1 MNARLRSRLGFT
13 AVEVLVALAIVAVL
27 SAIVIPEIIGR
38 IRESR
43 QSALSQTFFG
53 LSQGI
58 AEYRK
63 AVTRYPYQL
72 KLLTQ
77 APVHLSSDSASK
89 DVCGNNLNPSH
100 INNWRGP
107 YVSRQLLET
116 GVKMGDGHIQNQLR
130 RIQVG
135 NSFFLQ
141 IDASGID
148 TTIAVGLEDEFDG
161 TSLNPTTTG
170 TIRYQT
176 GALPLPSTVTTGAP
190 AGMVNLSYSIPI
202 SGC

>member
-1 MNARLRSRLGFT
+1 MTRQARWRAGFT
-13 AVEVLVALAIVAVL
+13 TVEVLVALAIVAVL
-27 SAIVIPEIIGR
+27 SAIVVPEIVGR

-77 APVHLSSDSASK
+77 APVHLSADSASK

-116 GVKMGDGHIQNQLR
+116 GVTMGDAHIQNQLR

-135 NSFFLQ
+135 SSYFLQ
-141 IDASGID
+141 IDAAGVD
-148 TTIAVGLEDEFDG
+148 TTIAVGLEIEFDG
-161 TSLNPTTTG
+161 TSINPTTTG

-176 GALPLPSTVTTGAP
+176 AAWPAPSTVTTAAP

>member
-1 MNARLRSRLGFT
+1 MRDRPRTLRLGFT
-13 AVEVLVALAIVAVL
+13 TIEVLVALAIVAVL
-27 SAIVIPEIIGR
+27 SAIVVPEIVGR

-72 KLLTQ
+72 ILLTE
-77 APVHLSSDSASK
+77 APVLLDPAAK
-89 DVCGNNLNPSH
+89 DACGNNLNASH

-107 YVSRQLLET
+107 YVSRQLLGT
-116 GVKMGDGHIQNQLR
+116 GIAMGDAHIQNQLR
-130 RIQVG
+130 RITVG
-135 NSFFLQ
+135 SSVFLL
-141 IDASGID
+141 IDAAGID
-148 TTIAVGLEDEFDG
+148 TTIAVGLENEFDG
-161 TSLNPTTTG
+161 TSVNPTTTG

-176 GALPLPSTVTTGAP
+176 TALPAPSTVTTAAP
-190 AGMVNLSYSIPI
+190 GGMVNLSYSIPI

>member
-1 MNARLRSRLGFT
+1 MSDRPTMIRPGFT
-13 AVEVLVALAIVAVL
+13 AIEVLVVLAIVAFL
-27 SAIVIPEIIGR
+27 SAIVVPQIVGR

-72 KLLTQ
+72 ILLTQ
-77 APVHLSSDSASK
+77 VPVLLDPAAK
-89 DVCGNNLNPSH
+89 DACGNDLNASH

-107 YVSRQLLET
+107 YVSRQLLST
-116 GVKMGDGHIQNQLR
+116 GIAMGDAHIQNQLR
-130 RIQVG
+130 RITVG
-135 NSFFLQ
+135 PAVFLL
-141 IDASGID
+141 IDAAGID
-148 TTIAVGLEDEFDG
+148 TTIAVGLENEFDG
-161 TSLNPTTTG
+161 TSVDPATTG

-176 GALPLPSTVTTGAP
+176 AALPAPSTVTTAAL
-190 AGMVNLSYSIPI
+190 AGTVNLSYSIPI
-202 SGC
+202 AGC

>member
-1 MNARLRSRLGFT
+1 MRGPTKSVRPGFT
-13 AVEVLVALAIVAVL
+13 TVEVLVALAIVAVL
-27 SAIVIPEIIGR
+27 SAIIIPQITGR

-58 AEYRK
+58 AEYKK

-72 KLLTQ
+72 ILLTQ
-77 APVHLSSDSASK
+77 APVLLDPAAK
-89 DVCGNNLNPSH
+89 DACGNNLNASH
-100 INNWRGP
+100 VNNWRGP
-107 YVSRQLLET
+107 YVSRQLLST
-116 GVKMGDGHIQNQLR
+116 GVAMGDAHIQNQLR
-130 RIQVG
+130 RVTVG
-135 NSFFLQ
+135 ASAFLL
-141 IDASGID
+141 IDAAGID
-148 TTIAVGLEDEFDG
+148 TLIAVGLEGELDG
-161 TSLNPTTTG
+161 TSTNPETTG

-176 GALPLPSTVTTGAP
+176 AALPAPSTVTTAAP

>member
-1 MNARLRSRLGFT
+1 MSNQSRTARPGFT
-13 AVEVLVALAIVAVL
+13 TVEVLVALAIVAVL
-27 SAIVIPEIIGR
+27 SAIIVPEIVGR

-72 KLLTQ
+72 ILLTQ
-77 APVHLSSDSASK
+77 APVSLDPAAK
-89 DVCGNNLNPSH
+89 DACGNDLNASH

-107 YVSRQLLET
+107 YVSRQLLGT
-116 GVKMGDGHIQNQLR
+116 GIAMGDAHIQNQLR
-130 RIQVG
+130 RIQV
-135 NSFFLQ
+135 SSSYFLL
-141 IDASGID
+141 IDAGSVD
-148 TTIAVGLEDEFDG
+148 TTIAVGLENEFDG
-161 TSLNPTTTG
+161 TSTNPETTG

-176 GALPLPSTVTTGAP
+176 AALPSPSTVTTAAP

-202 SGC
+202 AGC

>member
-1 MNARLRSRLGFT
+1 MTDRARKLRPGFT
-13 AVEVLVALAIVAVL
+13 TVEVLVALAIVAVL
-27 SAIVIPEIIGR
+27 SAIIVPEIVGR

-72 KLLTQ
+72 ILLTQ
-77 APVHLSSDSASK
+77 APVLLDPTAK
-89 DVCGNNLNPSH
+89 DACGNNLNASH

-107 YVSRQLLET
+107 YVSRQLLST
-116 GVKMGDGHIQNQLR
+116 GIAMGDAEIQNQLR
-130 RIQVG
+130 RITVG
-135 NSFFLQ
+135 SSVFLL
-141 IDASGID
+141 IDAGGID
-148 TTIAVGLEDEFDG
+148 TTIAVGLENEFDG
-161 TSLNPTTTG
+161 TSVNPTTTG

-176 GALPLPSTVTTGAP
+176 TALPAPSTVTTAAP

>member
-1 MNARLRSRLGFT
+1 MSDRRKTLRPGFT
-13 AVEVLVALAIVAVL
+13 TVEVLVALAIVAVL
-27 SAIVIPEIIGR
+27 SAIIVPEIVGR

-63 AVTRYPYQL
+63 AITRYPYQL
-72 KLLTQ
+72 ILLTQ
-77 APVHLSSDSASK
+77 APVLLDPAAK
-89 DVCGNNLNPSH
+89 DACGNDLNASH

-107 YVSRQLLET
+107 YVSRQLLST
-116 GVKMGDGHIQNQLR
+116 GIAMGDGHIQNQLR
-130 RIQVG
+130 RITVG
-135 NSFFLQ
+135 SSVFLL
-141 IDASGID
+141 IDAAGID
-148 TTIAVGLEDEFDG
+148 TTIAVGLEGEFDG
-161 TSLNPTTTG
+161 TSVNPTTTG

-176 GALPLPSTVTTGAP
+176 AALPSPSTVTTAAP